1 MKSFCVK
8 EKKQTECVN
17 PSGYMT
23 AKKWEENVLVHL
35 RFLRNQENKI
45 C

>member
-1 MKSFCVK
+1 MR
-8 EKKQTECVN
+8 ETEWL
-17 PSGYMT
+17 YDR
-23 AKKWEENVLVHL
+23 KKWEENVLVHL